1 MSQTEK
7 LTWNKPPRKLIWEK
21 EERGIYYSVNFNE
34 LCTSTLG
41 IRFALS

>member
-7 LTWNKPPRKLIWEK
+7 LTWNKTPRKLIWEK